1 IRMNRS
7 IAMTTTLRSM
17 LLAMLAIIAAPGV
30 QAAAAGNTLQSV
42 EVLPM
47 GTQGVQLVLTTSG
60 AASEPNAFAI
70 ENPARISLTLQDT
83 ALGLPQRRID
93 VRSNGLDRVAAAEA
107 DGRTRVVL
115 NLDQMV
121 PYASR
126 GEGNRIILTLGT
138 AAAGAAAA
146 APAMA
151 AAAPA
156 QGQQATAAPR
166 MGRGIQT
173 IDFRRAGDAS
183 GAGRLIVRLGDPRTP
198 VNVRQQGSQIV
209 VDFVGADLPEQLR
222 RRFDVTDFATPVST
236 FDAQS
241 TPNGAQLVINA
252 SGDFEQLAYQ
262 AEDQYVIEVQSRRQQ
277 RAAVAERP
285 TYTGERMSA
294 TFQDIDTRT
303 LLQLIAET

>member
-7 IAMTTTLRSM
+7 IAMSTTLRSL

-93 VRSNGLDRVAAAEA
+93 VRSNGLDSVVAAEA

-126 GEGNRIILTLGT
+126 VEGNRIIVTLG
-138 AAAGAAAA
+138 AGAGGVAPTVAA
-146 APAMA
+146 APAA
-151 AAAPA
+151 
-156 QGQQATAAPR
+156 GSVNAAPR

-173 IDFRRAGDAS
+173 I
-183 GAGRLIVRLGDPRTP
+183 
-198 VNVRQQGSQIV
+198 
-209 VDFVGADLPEQLR
+209 
-222 RRFDVTDFATPVST
+222 
-236 FDAQS
+236 
-241 TPNGAQLVINA
+241 
-252 SGDFEQLAYQ
+252 
-262 AEDQYVIEVQSRRQQ
+262 
-277 RAAVAERP
+277 
-285 TYTGERMSA
+285 
-294 TFQDIDTRT
+294 
-303 LLQLIAET
+303 